1 MPAPIA
7 AVSRMFG
14 CPRMSADTRPDRCPD
29 TGRTVHRS
37 NRADSWMARAVL
49 KAPASPMTHRRS
61 LTRRASPFVLAALL
75 VAPRTALA
83 QAPIIP
89 PEIVTNVAPDYPE
102 AKRGSGERAT
112 VVLVLTLDAEG
123 AVSDAKVQSG
133 AGEAFD
139 EAALAAARKLVFKP
153 ATRDGKPIPARISF
167 RFDFAVEEAPPPP
180 KPGELAGTVRTPA
193 DAALPNARITITSA
207 AGTQTIVADDA
218 GRFRVPGLPPGKYT
232 VRVESEGF
240 VTSDSEEEVVSGEA
254 TSVIYRPRL
263 VELPKGAD
271 EPVEVTV
278 KGDRPPRE
286 VTRRVLEEREIQKIP
301 GTNGDALRSIE
312 NMPGVARPP
321 GFSGLLIVR
330 GSAPQDTG
338 IFVDGTQIPI
348 AYHFGG
354 LTSVVPSEMLNRIDF
369 IPGNFGPEYGRA
381 MGGIVDIG
389 IRSPPKDKLHAVFKL
404 DVLDV
409 RFFAEGKITKTTRFV
424 AGARRSWVDAW
435 IGSALEAGGSTSVS
449 AAPVYYDYQAG
460 LEQDIGKH
468 TTARVLFLGSD
479 DRLRIVL
486 NAPSAAE
493 PGIGGALTNHTRFWR
508 LQGRTETKLSKDAR
522 WTNMVSYGLD
532 HTQFGAG
539 ENFNLDI
546 KSNPLTFRSD
556 LRTKLTE
563 GITSVVGIDSVWQS
577 LDVDVSAGPIPV
589 DGQANGPFYARPRQR
604 QLLQTSLFQPAFYA
618 MLELVPVKG
627 LRLLPSARADH
638 SSDIRDWR
646 VAPRLAARYDVV
658 PGFPRTTIKG
668 GLGLYYQPP
677 QNYESFRPFGTPNLR
692 HNQATHASAGFEQQ
706 LTEQIEI
713 SVEGFLKKL
722 DHLVDQRPDATG
734 SSSGVT
740 YVNTGS
746 GRVFGGELLLRYK
759 PDKKFFG
766 WLAYTLS
773 RSERR
778 ADDSESYRIFDFDQ
792 THILTALGS
801 YKLGRGWELG
811 ARWRYVTGNPYTPAA
826 TAIFD
831 ADAGAYSPVNAAPFS
846 GRDPAFHRL
855 DVRIDK
861 TWDLGTVKLTAYL
874 DLQNAYFRQNPE
886 GRTYNYNFSRSDR
899 VTGLPILPVLGLRGE
914 L

>member
-1 MPAPIA
+1 
-7 AVSRMFG
+7 
-14 CPRMSADTRPDRCPD
+14 
-29 TGRTVHRS
+29 
-37 NRADSWMARAVL
+37 
-49 KAPASPMTHRRS
+49 MTYRRS
-61 LTRRASPFVLAALL
+61 LTQRASPFVLAALL
-75 VAPRTALA
+75 LVPRTAFA
-83 QAPIIP
+83 QSPVVP
-89 PEIVTNVAPDYPE
+89 PELVTNVAPDYPA
-102 AKRGSGERAT
+102 AKRGTGERAS
-112 VVLVLTLDAEG
+112 VQLVLTLDAEG
-123 AVSDAKVQSG
+123 AVTDVLVQTS

-139 EAALAAARKLVFKP
+139 ASAVAAARKLGFKP
-153 ATRDGKPIPARISF
+153 ARRDGKPIAARIPF
-167 RFDFAVEEAPPPP
+167 RFDFAVEETAPTP
-180 KPGELAGTVRTPA
+180 KPGELGGTVRTPA
-193 DAALPNARITITSA
+193 DAPLPNARITLTSA
-207 AGTQTIVADDA
+207 AGAQPISAADA
-218 GRFRVPGLPPGKYT
+218 GAFRLPNLAPGKYT
-232 VRVESEGF
+232 VRVESDGF
-240 VTSDSEEEVVSGEA
+240 VPAESEEDVVAGEA
-254 TSVIYRPRL
+254 TSVVYRPRL

-286 VTRRVLEEREIQKIP
+286 VTRRILEEREIQKIP

-338 IFVDGTQIPI
+338 IFVDGSQIPI

-354 LTSVVPSEMLNRIDF
+354 LTSVVPSELLNRIDF

-409 RFFAEGKITKTTRFV
+409 RFFAEGKLTKTTRFL

-460 LEQDIGKH
+460 LEQDIGSH
-468 TTARVLFLGSD
+468 TTARILLLGSD
-479 DRLRIVL
+479 DRLKIVL
-486 NAPSAAE
+486 NAPGANDPA
-493 PGIGGALTNHTRFWR
+493 IGGTLKNHTRFWR
-508 LQGRTETKLSKDAR
+508 VQGRTETKLSKNAR
-522 WTNMVSYGLD
+522 WTNMVSYGSD
-532 HTQFGAG
+532 HNEFGIG
-539 ENFNLDI
+539 SNFNIDI
-546 KSNPLTFRSD
+546 KVNPLTYRSD

-563 GITSVVGIDSVWQS
+563 GITTVVGIDSVWTS
-577 LDVDVSAGPIPV
+577 ADVDVTAGPIPE
-589 DGQANGPFYARPRQR
+589 DEQANGPFFARPRRR
-604 QLLQTSLFQPAFYA
+604 QTLNTTGFAPAFYG
-618 MLELVPVKG
+618 MLELAPIKG
-627 LRLLPSARADH
+627 LRLLPSARADYN
-638 SSDIRDWR
+638 SDIRDWR
-646 VAPRLAARYDVV
+646 VAPRFAARYDVV
-658 PGFPRTTIKG
+658 PGYPRTTLKG

-677 QNYESFRPFGTPNLR
+677 QPYESLRPFGTPNLR
-692 HNQATHASAGFEQQ
+692 HNQATHASFGFEQQ
-706 LTEQIEI
+706 LTEQIEV
-713 SVEGFLKKL
+713 SLEGFLKKL
-722 DHLVDQRPDATG
+722 DHLVDQRPDAAG

-746 GRVFGGELLLRYK
+746 GRVYGGELLLRYK

-778 ADDSESYRIFDFDQ
+778 SDDSESYRIFDYDQ

-826 TAIFD
+826 TAIYD
-831 ADAGAYSPVNAAPFS
+831 ADAGAYSPLNAAPFS

-886 GRTYNYNFSRSDR
+886 GRTYNYNYSRSDR